1 MEDYKKEKRD
11 IEDFINGTVKKLSPA
26 NKEKAVYIMQG
37 MIIGQLV
44 SEQAEISKN
53 MIDAVNQ
60 FNEVR
65 L

>member
-26 NKEKAVYIMQG
+26 NKEKAVYIMQD
-37 MIIGQLV
+37 
-44 SEQAEISKN
+44 